1 MRTIKLKAT
10 ITYTVNIEQDVKVS
24 EEDNRVTL
32 HNKAKELALI
42 GIESNPNMR
51 SEVSEL
57 YIADIDSE
65 GNPIIWV
72 RP

>member
-1 MRTIKLKAT
+1 MRTIKLKAI

-51 SEVSEL
+51 GEVSEL